1 MKLNNKTVSLVS
13 IIEIICFLSSFV
25 VIYTLD
31 RKSVIDAGLLEWMT
45 PFIIFAGVK
54 VFILLASV
62 FNLIKYVLR

>member
-1 MKLNNKTVSLVS
+1 MKLNNKTVSLVA

-25 VIYTLD
+25 VIYALD

-45 PFIIFAGVK
+45 PFIIFVGVK

>member
-1 MKLNNKTVSLVS
+1 MKLDNKTVSLVS

-25 VIYTLD
+25 IIYTLN

-45 PFIIFAGVK
+45 PFIIFVGVK